1 MYADRIT
8 DSMRRAIDETNRRRG
23 VQESY
28 NREHGISPR
37 SIIKAVHDITQRVAT
52 ETAASSLAEP
62 GPVYDVGGETIPSLQ
77 ALPRP
82 ERLRLIKELEKQM
95 QEAAR
100 QLEFEQA
107 AVIRDQIMELRR
119 SLHDD
124 DNLPAWERIMM
135 GEAY

>member
-1 MYADRIT
+1 
-8 DSMRRAIDETNRRRG
+8 
-23 VQESY
+23 
-28 NREHGISPR
+28 
-37 SIIKAVHDITQRVAT
+37 VHDITQRVAS
-52 ETAASSLAEP
+52 EAAASALAEP
-62 GPVYDVGGETIPSLQ
+62 GPVYHVGDDRGGETILSLQ

-124 DNLPAWERIMM
+124 DDLPAWERIMM
-135 GEAY
+135 GDAL

>member
-1 MYADRIT
+1 MPRSAL
-8 DSMRRAIDETNRRRG
+8 DETNRRRG
-23 VQESY
+23 IQDAY
-28 NREHGISPR
+28 NQEHGIEPR

-52 ETAASSLAEP
+52 EAAASALAEP
-62 GPVYDVGGETIPSLQ
+62 GPVYHVGDNGSETILSLQ

-135 GEAY
+135 GESLP